1 MGLLRR
7 DDKMV
12 ARDGL
17 ANRGCTPLTQMRGKT
32 RYRQSFWCFLK
43 SSGRLDK
50 AQACCN
56 GCPLQSEEHLSNG
69 HSRTYLNTSSLG
81 YHHS

>member
-1 MGLLRR
+1 MGWLTE

-17 ANRGCTPLTQMRGKT
+17 ANRGCIPLTQMRGKT

-56 GCPLQSEEHLSNG
+56 GCPLQSEEHLCPMG
-69 HSRTYLNTSSLG
+69 THVPQYLISRLSS
-81 YHHS
+81 